1 MAEYPNQSRI
11 EIWVQKKKKGVSC
24 MNGIRGQKIFVMFL
38 VLAGL
43 FFFSAGVSRAQSEA
57 RLDLKTTAE
66 KEIKVQRNGKLVT
79 ERTPLGQTNPR
90 DVLVYAITYAN
101 SGKEPVVDP
110 AIVDPIPSGTVYI
123 LDSAEGQDAEITCS
137 IDGGRSF
144 QKPPIWMKFKNPNG
158 TVESKPAPAD
168 RYTHIRWTI
177 KKPVLPGQSGRV
189 SLKVTVK

>member
-1 MAEYPNQSRI
+1 
-11 EIWVQKKKKGVSC
+11 

-43 FFFSAGVSRAQSEA
+43 FFFSADVSRAQSYA

-66 KEIKVQRNGKLVT
+66 KEIKVQRNGKWVT

-90 DVLVYAITYAN
+90 DILVYTITYAN
-101 SGKEPVVDP
+101 LGKDTVVDP
-110 AIVDPIPSGTVYI
+110 TIVDPVPSGTVYI
-123 LDSAEGQDAEITCS
+123 LDSAEGQDAELTCS

-144 QKPPIWMKFKNPNG
+144 QKPPIWMQFKNPNG
-158 TVESKPAPAD
+158 TVENRRAQAD